1 MEKNTFGKEVNLNG
15 EYIYNVEKILVEC
28 EAKYNDKNS
37 FIEYLSKLLNEKQ
50 KDLLLRLYSIAE
62 KQFILSILEKTLKVI
77 NKGGITK
84 NNENNPKA
92 NDELQNLFNEIM
104 NDIREKENDLKV
116 KFNNGTISFEK
127 YTHLMNELS
136 KSKRKTREAYMKNA
150 R

>member
-62 KQFILSILEKTLKVI
+62 KQFIFSILEKTLKVI
-77 NKGGITK
+77 NEGGITK
-84 NNENNPKA
+84 NNVNSQT
-92 NDELQNLFNEIM
+92 DS
-104 NDIREKENDLKV
+104 KENVRTVSGTFLYLIKQSDVLSKKDIKRIFWRNNAKKKEKK
-116 KFNNGTISFEK
+116 KFNNKFDKLNI
-127 YTHLMNELS
+127 
-136 KSKRKTREAYMKNA
+136 
-150 R
+150 